1 MLFISLCPSL
11 TADFP
16 RFNHSCGHRASEA
29 WLYPWAVKQKEQQ
42 LEVTEMLHFA
52 VEIANRQATTKNLSR
67 LPKHLTQI
75 SSLIHIYT
83 NISLEDYAAGVE
95 FRVEVCV
102 GLPEWRPQPT
112 KELSQLF
119 WDKNLK
125 IFENSLFKKV
135 FQYPDDSVN
144 LMWFTYI
151 TKCPRVCSPWTRY
164 SAPSSK
170 VWMGHSPTGCNS
182 APPGGC
188 HAMSILQRL
197 PFVCW

>member
-1 MLFISLCPSL
+1 MIGNGTCPHSSSSTLRPKFVHELLCKNKITYRVDMKVFFFFISLWKSFASSPFCTLAAVGSLNRFPFLMLFISLCPSL

-83 NISLEDYAAGVE
+83 NISLEDYAAG
-95 FRVEVCV
+95 
-102 GLPEWRPQPT
+102 
-112 KELSQLF
+112 
-119 WDKNLK
+119 
-125 IFENSLFKKV
+125 
-135 FQYPDDSVN
+135 
-144 LMWFTYI
+144 
-151 TKCPRVCSPWTRY
+151 
-164 SAPSSK
+164 A
-170 VWMGHSPTGCNS
+170 
-182 APPGGC
+182 
-188 HAMSILQRL
+188 
-197 PFVCW
+197 